1 MYLYIPM
8 QKTLNKEDFKVAFW
22 DNLGQK
28 ASETTAKA
36 VQKAKD
42 LSDVAKYN
50 SMISEEETKINNTYY
65 QIGKLYLAV
74 HGNDPEPDFAGFV
87 SSIVESNQK
96 IETYKQQILDIRGVQ
111 RCPKCGAEIQLGVAF
126 CSACGAPVPHEKPAV
141 AEDLIKCSNCGSMVK
156 KGVRFCTACGNPMT
170 YPATAPAPAQEA
182 APTPEATPAPTF
194 EMPPIPEQPAPAVDG
209 KVCPQCGAA
218 VDESLSFCTNCGAKL

>member
-111 RCPKCGAEIQLGVAF
+111 RCPKCGA
-126 CSACGAPVPHEKPAV
+126 PVPHEKPAV
-141 AEDLIKCSNCGSMVK
+141 AEDLIKCNNCGSMVK
-156 KGVRFCTACGNPMT
+156 KGVRFCTACGSPMT

>member
-170 YPATAPAPAQEA
+170 YPATAPAPVPRWRRPAGAAGSSPRRTPTTSGTSPRAILPA
-182 APTPEATPAPTF
+182 APQTAAPASLSRTATPS
-194 EMPPIPEQPAPAVDG
+194 
-209 KVCPQCGAA
+209 AA
-218 VDESLSFCTNCGAKL
+218 

>member
-141 AEDLIKCSNCGSMVK
+141 AEDLIKCNNCGSMVK
-156 KGVRFCTACGNPMT
+156 KGVRFCTACGSPMT
-170 YPATAPAPAQEA
+170 YPTTAPAPAQEA

-209 KVCPQCGAA
+209 KVCPKCGAA